1 VASQATKQ
9 ASPYDGLATQYGR
22 ARPSYPSD
30 SIAFLQAEEGDL
42 VVDVGAGTGIFTRL
56 LAARLPEA
64 RVIGIEASQDMHRE
78 AERASEGIANV
89 SFVRGTAESLP
100 LDDNSVR
107 LLTVATAIHWFDRP
121 AFYKEAIRCLRPDGE
136 LLVYQ
141 NIRRWWQSA
150 FLAEYE
156 TLHESAVQDY
166 RRGRYP
172 ASHGGYDELDVAR
185 ELRIRTDYDDVEVSE
200 FVWSLKMSTDEF
212 VDFSLSSSITQRAI
226 REMGRG
232 AYLEALRALHDRYAV
247 EGLVEISYLTKVTS
261 AKRAEEESRVS
272 NHSVPVPRSI
282 EGAHPPIRIIQ
293 ISDPHLSAGR
303 PFFQHNWEM
312 LVDLLNEETADV
324 IVCTGD
330 MTIDGANV
338 QSDLAFASHQFERIS
353 NKVLFV
359 PGNHDIG
366 NSIPDV
372 RGGETVIT
380 EARRQAYRRFF
391 GNDCWVRDI
400 GPAWR
405 LVGLN
410 SMLFGS
416 GIAGEEQQ
424 WDMLEEAIRSAAG
437 RSVMVFQHKPLYHRT
452 ADETTPTQS
461 AIYPEHRARL
471 KKILSGAKRLV
482 ACSGHIHNYRTAQWG
497 KIAQVWAP
505 STSFVM
511 SIPGHKPVKGTR
523 RVGYLRHTLDGT
535 GASHEFVEPCQ
546 FINTDIGNWGRDPRG
561 FHARYGTEPLRGL
574 TLNASA
580 PSEGI
585 EPMSDD
591 AGLEDIHSTGGVRS
605 AARA

>member
-1 VASQATKQ
+1 MTAQGTKR
-9 ASPYDGLATQYGR
+9 ASPYDGLAARYGR
-22 ARPSYPSD
+22 VRPSYPSD
-30 SIAFLQAEEGDL
+30 SIALLQAGKDDL

-56 LAARLPEA
+56 LAARLAEA
-64 RVIGIEASQDMHRE
+64 RVIGIEASQDMYRE
-78 AERASEGIANV
+78 AQRVSAGIANV
-89 SFVRGTAESLP
+89 SFIQGRAEALP
-100 LDDNSVR
+100 LDNNAVR

-121 AFYKEAIRCLRPDGE
+121 AFYKEVVRCLRRDGE

-150 FLAEYE
+150 FLADYE
-156 TLHESAVQDY
+156 TLHEAAVEGY
-166 RRGRYP
+166 HRGRYP

-185 ELRIRTDYDDVEVSE
+185 ELSVRTDFSDIEVSE
-200 FVWSLKMSTDEF
+200 FTWSQQMSIDEF
-212 VDFSLSSSITQRAI
+212 IDFSQSSSITQRAVMA
-226 REMGRG
+226 MGRE
-232 AYLEALRALHDRYAV
+232 AYLEALRALLERHAA
-247 EGLVEISYLTKVTS
+247 EGLVEISYLTRVTS
-261 AKRAEEESRVS
+261 AKPVVESKVVS
-272 NHSVPVPRSI
+272 LSDSLPRPVHVSH
-282 EGAHPPIRIIQ
+282 APIRIIQ
-293 ISDPHLSAGR
+293 ISDPHLCAGR

-312 LVDLLNEETADV
+312 LVDILNEEPADL

-338 QSDLAFASHQFERIS
+338 PSDLAFASRQFGRIS

-400 GPAWR
+400 GSSWR
-405 LVGLN
+405 LIGLN

-416 GIAGEEQQ
+416 GIAGEQQQ
-424 WDMLEEAIRSAAG
+424 WEMLEEAIRTAAD
-437 RSVMVFQHKPLYHRT
+437 RSVMIFQHKPLYHRT

-461 AIYPEHRARL
+461 AVYPEHRARL
-471 KKILSGAKRLV
+471 KKILSGAKKLV

-505 STSFVM
+505 STSFIM
-511 SIPGHKPVKGTR
+511 SIPGHKPVRGTR

-535 GASHEFVEPCQ
+535 ATHHEFVEPCQ

-574 TLNASA
+574 VLDAPAGHETVEPASN
-580 PSEGI
+580 
-585 EPMSDD
+585 D
-591 AGLEDIHSTGGVRS
+591 AGLEESRSTGTARS
-605 AARA
+605 ATGA

>member
-1 VASQATKQ
+1 MASQATKQ

-30 SIAFLQAEEGDL
+30 SIAFLKAKEGDL

-56 LAARLPEA
+56 LAARLPGA
-64 RVIGIEASQDMHRE
+64 RVIGVEASQDMHRE

-89 SFVRGTAESLP
+89 AFVRGTAESLP

-150 FLAEYE
+150 FLADYE

-172 ASHGGYDELDVAR
+172 AAHGGYDELDVAR
-185 ELRIRTDYDDVEVSE
+185 ELRERTDFDDVEISE
-200 FVWSLKMSTDEF
+200 FVWSLKMSADEF

-232 AYLEALRALHDRYAV
+232 AYLEALHALLDRYAV

-261 AKRAEEESRVS
+261 AKRAEESRVS
-272 NHSVPVPRSI
+272 NHSVAAPRSI
-282 EGAHPPIRIIQ
+282 DGVHPPIRIIQ

-312 LVDLLNEETADV
+312 LVDLLNEEAADV

-424 WDMLEEAIRSAAG
+424 WELLEEAIQTAAG
-437 RSVMVFQHKPLYHRT
+437 RSVMIFQHKPLYHRT

-482 ACSGHIHNYRTAQWG
+482 VCSGHIHNYRTARWG

-505 STSFVM
+505 STSFIM
-511 SIPGHKPVKGTR
+511 SIPGHQPVKGTR
-523 RVGYLRHTLDGT
+523 RVGYLRHTLDGA
-535 GASHEFVEPCQ
+535 GATHEFIEPCQ

-574 TLNASA
+574 MLDA
-580 PSEGI
+580 PKRNETA
-585 EPMSDD
+585 E
-591 AGLEDIHSTGGVRS
+591 GLEEPGLATAYSAGASRS
-605 AARA
+605 ATGA

>member
-1 VASQATKQ
+1 MTAQVTPRT
-9 ASPYDGLATQYGR
+9 SPYDGLATRYGR

-30 SIAFLQAEEGDL
+30 SMAFLQVEEGDL

-56 LAARLPEA
+56 LADRLPEA
-64 RVIGIEASQDMHRE
+64 RVIGIEASQDMYRE
-78 AERASEGIANV
+78 AERASAAIANL
-89 SFVRGTAESLP
+89 SFMQGTAEALP
-100 LDDNSVR
+100 LGDGSVR

-121 AFYKEAIRCLRPDGE
+121 AFYKEAVRCLRPDGE

-141 NIRRWWQSA
+141 NIRRWWQSSL
-150 FLAEYE
+150 LADYE
-156 TLHESAVQDY
+156 TLHETAVKGY
-166 RRGRYP
+166 HRGRYP
-172 ASHGGYDELDVAR
+172 AAHGGYDELDVAR
-185 ELRIRTDYDDVEVSE
+185 ELATRTDFSDVEVGE
-200 FVWSLKMSTDEF
+200 FTWSQQMSVDEF
-212 VDFSLSSSITQRAI
+212 IDFSQSSSITQRAI
-226 REMGRG
+226 TAMGRG
-232 AYLEALRALHDRYAV
+232 AYIDALRALLERHVA

-261 AKRAEEESRVS
+261 AKPIAESRVVS
-272 NHSVPVPRSI
+272 LSDTSPRPIQVSHS
-282 EGAHPPIRIIQ
+282 PIRIIQ

-312 LVDLLNEETADV
+312 LVDLLNEEPADV

-380 EARRQAYRRFF
+380 DARRQAYRRFF

-400 GPAWR
+400 GPSWR

-416 GIAGEEQQ
+416 GIEGEEQQ
-424 WDMLEEAIRSAAG
+424 WEMLEEAIRTAG
-437 RSVMVFQHKPLYHRT
+437 DRSVMIFQHKPLYHRT
-452 ADETTPTQS
+452 ADEATPTQS
-461 AIYPEHRARL
+461 AVYPEHRARL
-471 KKILSGAKRLV
+471 KKILSGAKKLV

-505 STSFVM
+505 ATSFTM
-511 SIPGHKPVKGTR
+511 SIPGQKPLRGTR
-523 RVGYLRHTLDGT
+523 RVGYLRHTLDG
-535 GASHEFVEPCQ
+535 AVAKHEFVEPCQ
-546 FINTDIGNWGRDPRG
+546 FINTDVGNWGRDPRG
-561 FHARYGTEPLRGL
+561 FHARYGSEPLRGL
-574 TLNASA
+574 TLDA
-580 PSEGI
+580 PARREAVAPI
-585 EPMSDD
+585 SDD
-591 AGLEDIHSTGGVRS
+591 AGLEDVRS
-605 AARA
+605 AGTPRSATGA